1 MNHSTLYGMVEKTLR
16 MELERNIRSP
26 GNKGHVPGSSNKST
40 SASNT
45 NQGYA
50 TLIVMLA
57 VLTIIV
63 LFCCFSAPGIRNL
76 CKRYIFRSCPY
87 DDPEVDNGST
97 PIPES
102 STPTV
107 ILLPYGRML
116 VVDRSIFSQ
125 LQADQSGIDLL
136 ELSANLIRNQ
146 SDTVRLTCSTPSIL
160 DSDTTSKGLSPTSL
174 GFGPPAYE
182 DIFGL
187 RELDLPPSYSE
198 VSLLLLNNL
207 RNGECI
213 ELEEVQVQPQKT
225 TENGANGDC
234 TRESGTSL

>member
-1 MNHSTLYGMVEKTLR
+1 MRKE
-16 MELERNIRSP
+16 
-26 GNKGHVPGSSNKST
+26 GHVPGSSNKST

-87 DDPEVDNGST
+87 DDPEVDNVPGREQCIELTKKHGST

>member
-1 MNHSTLYGMVEKTLR
+1 MAPKYLIARRDQRLLSLLAE
-16 MELERNIRSP
+16 
-26 GNKGHVPGSSNKST
+26 GHVPGSSNKST

>member
-1 MNHSTLYGMVEKTLR
+1 MMRKE
-16 MELERNIRSP
+16 
-26 GNKGHVPGSSNKST
+26 GHVPGSSNKST